1 MDHDHDPN
9 SHQKRID
16 SSSLTQ
22 WLWYVIRV
30 ALSWLHPLES
40 WHLATGCEDIPT
52 ESAMTH
58 DYSTRSQKN
67 SRNELKMFLVSK
79 IKAPGGLV
87 LKTIK
92 VYIYCVGKQ
101 SLRVS
106 LSKGGDLIS
115 ALGRKMQVFMQNNKS
130 TLRTEGVVFA
140 FSIVSIWK
148 RFTRAR
154 CTCWDTKHKVHLMK
168 GWFMSQLDLYYNKT
182 RHYRL
187 LFLLNLEAI

>member
-1 MDHDHDPN
+1 MLLELHCHDFILLKVDTKP
-9 SHQKRID
+9 QAVRT
-16 SSSLTQ
+16 SLQ
-22 WLWYVIRV
+22 RV
-30 ALSWLHPLES
+30 Q
-40 WHLATGCEDIPT
+40 
-52 ESAMTH
+52 TH

-87 LKTIK
+87 LKTIQ
-92 VYIYCVGKQ
+92 VYIYCDGKQ

-115 ALGRKMQVFMQNNKS
+115 ALGRKMQVFIQNNKS

-154 CTCWDTKHKVHLMK
+154 CTCL
-168 GWFMSQLDLYYNKT
+168 
-182 RHYRL
+182 RH
-187 LFLLNLEAI
+187 EA